1 MLELTG
7 NEAAATGLLATPRTM
22 SKHEAQKLAERK
34 GGLLGKI
41 LIRKALASVEL
52 LYFPFYLVT
61 MQTGHKLRSSKLPEN
76 IKVVV
81 DGSSGKCALV
91 KTEPQLQPLP
101 ESAERV
107 DEQFNT
113 QEVIRYATNHANS
126 HLIRVRKNAAFFKNE
141 KVTTFYRPYW
151 VAFYGDRKTEKKV
164 WYLPFVA
171 DGYVIS

>member
-7 NEAAATGLLATPRTM
+7 NEAAVTGLLSTARLM
-22 SKHEAQKLAERK
+22 SKYEAQKLAEEK

-41 LIRKALASVEL
+41 LIRKALTSVEL

-61 MQTGHKLRSSKLPEN
+61 MQTGYKLRSFKLPES

-81 DGSSGKCALV
+81 DGSTGKCALV

-101 ESAERV
+101 ESAEKME
-107 DEQFNT
+107 EQFST
-113 QEVIRYATNHANS
+113 QEVIRYAANHANRY
-126 HLIRVRKNAAFFKNE
+126 LIRVRKNAAFFKNE
-141 KVTTFYRPYW
+141 QVTTFYRPYW

-164 WYLPFVA
+164 WYLPFAA
-171 DGYVIS
+171 DGYAIG